1 MTPNP
6 IWITLDDFAPDA
18 RMAEFLGRAI
28 PYGVILFARHLKSGQ
43 QVAELCQAI
52 HGSTEGFSPLIALD
66 QEGGRVSRLAAL
78 GYDLPGADS
87 CAADPARAKAAGAEA
102 GEILRGLG
110 FDVDFAPVADLG
122 PAHPGTGLERR
133 LFGDDPRTVGS
144 CCAAFLAGLKDAGI
158 EGCLKHFPGLGGTRL
173 DSHRA
178 LPFVEGGLADRQDH
192 LAPYRELAG
201 LVPYV
206 MVGHAA
212 YAFLD
217 GRTPATLHPGTYEL
231 LSSLGFHGLSV
242 TDDLSMG
249 AVTALDDLSGLTL
262 GSLSAGA
269 SLALWVS
276 SQEATLRTLDFVA
289 SEAIWLARRAA
300 LAHCRMGSGTP

>member
-6 IWITLDDFAPDA
+6 IWITLDDFVPDA
-18 RMAEFLGRAI
+18 RLTEFLARSI

-52 HGSTEGFSPLIALD
+52 HGSAMGFSPLIALD

-78 GYDLPGADS
+78 GYDLPGAES
-87 CAADPARAKAAGAEA
+87 CSADPDRARAAGTEA
-102 GEILRGLG
+102 GEILHSLG

-122 PAHPGTGLERR
+122 PACPGTGLEGR
-133 LFGDDPRTVGS
+133 LYGDDPRTVSS
-144 CCAAFLAGLKDAGI
+144 CCRAFIEGLHGAGV

-178 LPFVEGGLADRQDH
+178 LPLVEGSLMDRQDH
-192 LAPYRELAG
+192 LAPYRELAD

-212 YAFLD
+212 CGFLD
-217 GRTPATLHPGTYEL
+217 GRTPATLHRGTYGL
-231 LSSLGFHGLSV
+231 LASLGFHGLSV
-242 TDDLSMG
+242 TDDLCMG
-249 AVTALDDLSGLTL
+249 AVSALDDLSGLAL
-262 GSLSAGA
+262 RSLSAGA

-276 SQEATLRTLDFVA
+276 SQEATLRALDSVG
-289 SEAIWLARRAA
+289 SETAWLARQAA
-300 LAHCRMGSGTP
+300 VAHCKMESGIP

>member
-6 IWITLDDFAPDA
+6 IWITLDSPDPDA
-18 RMAEFLGRAI
+18 RSTEFLRHSN
-28 PYGVILFARHLKSGQ
+28 PYGVILFARHLKSRR

-66 QEGGRVSRLAAL
+66 QEGGRVSRLAAI
-78 GYDLPGADS
+78 GYDLPGAES

-122 PAHPGTGLERR
+122 PAHPGTGLEGR
-133 LFGDDPRTVGS
+133 LFGDDPRTVTS
-144 CCAAFLAGLKDAGI
+144 CCAAFLAGLHDTGI

-173 DSHRA
+173 DSHRV
-178 LPFVEGGLADRQDH
+178 LPFVEGGLTDRQDH

-217 GRTPATLHPGTYEL
+217 GRSPATLHPGTYEL
-231 LSSLGFHGLSV
+231 LSSLGFKGLSV

-249 AVTALDDLSGLTL
+249 AVAALGDLPGLVL
-262 GSLSAGA
+262 KSLSAGA

-276 SQEATLRTLDFVA
+276 SQEATLRALDSVA
-289 SEAIWLARRAA
+289 SEPLWLARRDA
-300 LAHCRMGSGTP
+300 LAHCRVGSGTP